1 MVLIN
6 EDGEVDMMIKAKSQK
21 NTKSPVPSS
30 MVTKPMISGH
40 IINFFKPNCV
50 KTWKVPEKDDHFAVL
65 QKYK

>member
-21 NTKSPVPSS
+21 IIKSP
-30 MVTKPMISGH
+30 MVAKSLISGQ

-50 KTWKVPEKDDHFAVL
+50 KTWKFPEEIEHSAVL
-65 QKYK
+65 